1 MKKLMVLGAGISQLP
16 LILTAKRMGLFVI
29 VLSSPGNYPGFA
41 WADQIYYEDT
51 TNIEEVVDI
60 CRNEQI
66 DGICT
71 TGTDVAVKAIG
82 KAVDKLGLCG
92 VGYEAALLSS
102 NKWSMKQAFIDHGV
116 RTAKFIKITSLEE
129 AYAAVHCLVFPLI
142 FKAVDSGA
150 SKGII
155 KVEAISQV
163 ARAYEAVMGATKQN
177 YCLVEQFIEGVEFGA
192 QAFVYNHSIE
202 FVMPHGDL
210 MFYGDA
216 GVPIGHH
223 VPYELTEAVMHD
235 IHTQLELSIQ
245 ALGLNN
251 CAVNA
256 DFICKDQQVYVLEVG
271 GRAGATCLPE
281 LVSTFY
287 GFDYYEQMIRVAMDM
302 KPEFAFHA
310 RQPCACELLLSD
322 KSGEIVH
329 IDNSNESHPDI
340 IQISFDYPIGST
352 VSKFKVGTNRIGQII
367 VKGHTLDHAMRL
379 LDHVK
384 RNITITINHTH

>member
-51 TNIEEVVDI
+51 TNIEKVADI
-60 CRNEQI
+60 CRNEHI

-82 KAVDKLGLCG
+82 KVVDKLGLRG
-92 VGYEAALLSS
+92 VSYEAALLSS

-116 RTAKFIKITSLEE
+116 RTAKFMKITSLEE
-129 AYAAVHCLVFPLI
+129 AYAAVHCLALPLI
-142 FKAVDSGA
+142 FKAVDCGG

-155 KVEAISQV
+155 KVEVISQV
-163 ARAYEAVMGATKQN
+163 AGAYEAVMGATKQN
-177 YCLVEQFIEGVEFGA
+177 YFLVEQFIEGIEFGA
-192 QAFVYNHSIE
+192 QAFVYNHSLQFI
-202 FVMPHGDL
+202 MPHGDL

-223 VPYELTEAVMHD
+223 VPYDLTDAVIRD
-235 IHTQLELSIQ
+235 IHTQLTRSIQ

-256 DFICKDQQVYVLEVG
+256 DFICKDQEVYVLEIG

-287 GFDYYEQMIRVAMDM
+287 GFDYYEQMIKVAMDM
-302 KPEFAFHA
+302 KPDFEFNA
-310 RQPCACELLLSD
+310 RQPCACELLLAD
-322 KSGEIVH
+322 ESGEIVN
-329 IDNSNESHPDI
+329 IDNSNEPHPDI
-340 IQISFDYPIGST
+340 IQISIDYPVGST
-352 VSKFKVGTNRIGQII
+352 VCKFKVGTHRIGQII
-367 VKGHTLDHAMRL
+367 VKGNTLDHAMQL
-379 LDHVK
+379 LDDVK
-384 RNITITINHTH
+384 RNITITVNHTR

>member
-16 LILTAKRMGLFVI
+16 LIRTAKQMGLYVI

-51 TNIEEVVDI
+51 TNIEKVLEI
-60 CRNEQI
+60 SLIAQI

-82 KAVDKLGLCG
+82 RVADTLGLYG
-92 VGYEAALLSS
+92 VSYVAALRSS
-102 NKWSMKQAFIDHGV
+102 NKWEMKQAFIDHGV
-116 RTAKFIKITSLEE
+116 RSAKFMKITSLEE
-129 AYAAVHCLVFPLI
+129 AYAATDLLSFPLI

-150 SKGII
+150 SKGIV
-155 KVEAISQV
+155 KVEHISQV
-163 ARAYEAVMGATKQN
+163 EYGYE
-177 YCLVEQFIEGVEFGA
+177 FIEGVEFGA
-192 QAFVYNHSIE
+192 QAFIYNHTIQ

-223 VPYELTEAVMHD
+223 VPYELPERVASD
-235 IHTQLELSIQ
+235 IHIQLERSVL

-251 CAVNA
+251 CAINA
-256 DFICKDQQVYVLEVG
+256 DFIWNDQEVYVLEVG

-287 GFDYYEQMIRVAMDM
+287 GFDYYEQMIRVALGMN
-302 KPEFAFHA
+302 PNFQIYAS
-310 RQPCACELLLSD
+310 QPCACELLIAGEA
-322 KSGEIVH
+322 GEIVN
-329 IDNSNESHPDI
+329 IVDTNQPHPNI
-340 IQISFDYPIGST
+340 IQISMDYAIGSR
-352 VSKFKVGTNRIGQII
+352 VSKFKVGTDRIGQII
-367 VKGHTLDHAMRL
+367 VKGRSLDETLQL
-379 LDHVK
+379 LDEVK
-384 RNITITINHTH
+384 RNITITINHAV

>member
-16 LILTAKRMGLFVI
+16 LIRTAKRMGLFVI

-41 WADQIYYEDT
+41 WADQVYYEDT
-51 TNIEEVVDI
+51 TNIDKVVDI
-60 CRNEQI
+60 CRKEGI
-66 DGICT
+66 SGICT

-82 KAVDKLGLCG
+82 NVVDKLGLCG
-92 VGYEAALLSS
+92 ISYAAAHLSS

-116 RTAKFIKITSLEE
+116 RTAKFMKISSLEE
-129 AYAAVHCLVFPLI
+129 AYAAVHCLALPLI

-150 SKGII
+150 SKGIV
-155 KVEAISQV
+155 KVVNVSQV
-163 ARAYEAVMGATKQN
+163 AFAYEAVMGATKQD
-177 YCLVEQFIEGVEFGA
+177 YFIVEQFIEGVEFGA
-192 QAFVYNHSIE
+192 QAFVYNHSIA

-223 VPYELTEAVMHD
+223 VPYELPEQVLVD
-235 IHTQLELSIQ
+235 IHTQLERSIA

-251 CAVNA
+251 CAINA
-256 DFICKDQQVYVLEVG
+256 DFMCKDEQVYVLEIG

-287 GFDYYEQMIRVAMDM
+287 GFDYYEQIIKVALGIT
-302 KPEFAFHA
+302 PHFSFSCL
-310 RQPCACELLLSD
+310 QPCACELLLAD
-322 KSGEIVH
+322 ESGEIVN
-329 IDNSNESHPDI
+329 IEDSNEPHPDI
-340 IQISFDYPIGST
+340 IAISMDYPIGGI

-367 VKGHTLDHAMRL
+367 VKGKTLGDVMQL
-379 LDHVK
+379 LDETK
-384 RNITITINHTH
+384 RNITITINHTL